1 MSRTAEFGNK
11 LELQENGPDKKSSS
25 LTDGDGEE
33 EDTPKR
39 RYLTQYRRIVLMLTV
54 GIITILA
61 YLILVFS
68 NAPSW
73 LEWVG
78 MLIVL
83 VLLGPILQYGDEI
96 RRNRYD
102 RISLMVTLVLVLATG
117 LNLAV
122 YASNQYADEDIYKG
136 PARIVDYQDDKYNN
150 AEGDTVTR
158 TDLMVAWGG
167 EWGCP
172 HNPGQYCEAAIPG
185 ALCDSTVYRTRSLEG
200 GNADGSDGDDVAQD
214 GAAEDGAAEDG
225 ADEAADDNNGD
236 GAVTDDAAAT
246 EDASEESYQQL
257 QEDYQALEEQYEELQ
272 DKYDALQE
280 TNQNL
285 QNDLVCRHS
294 DNELKGL
301 ELTLT
306 SIYLF
311 FPFQDAYMTAY
322 DELEEEY
329 TYYWDDD
336 CECRINMLR
345 RMRGT

>member
-1 MSRTAEFGNK
+1 
-11 LELQENGPDKKSSS
+11 
-25 LTDGDGEE
+25 
-33 EDTPKR
+33 
-39 RYLTQYRRIVLMLTV
+39 
-54 GIITILA
+54 
-61 YLILVFS
+61 
-68 NAPSW
+68 
-73 LEWVG
+73 
-78 MLIVL
+78 
-83 VLLGPILQYGDEI
+83 LQYGDEI

-185 ALCDSTVYRTRSLEG
+185 ALCDSTVYRTRLLED
-200 GNADGSDGDDVAQD
+200 GNADGGDGGNVAQD
-214 GAAEDGAAEDG
+214 GAAEGDEADEDGAAEAADDNNAGDGSDEDG
-225 ADEAADDNNGD
+225 AAEAADDNNGD